1 MEAIAMVAAI
11 QIFVVKPHPNTNA
24 MITYLMLLCFF
35 SVILYVFLTN
45 QLFYGGILTQQQ
57 MLFIWTNIYNSTCVR
72 SEGIFPL

>member
-35 SVILYVFLTN
+35 SVILYVF
-45 QLFYGGILTQQQ
+45 FDESVILRGN
-57 MLFIWTNIYNSTCVR
+57 FDPAADVIYLDKYLQFDLRKV
-72 SEGIFPL
+72 